1 MLEWFVCLVLQGS
14 IPYVPFL
21 RAPYYVWV
29 GHVPQLATVMTENK
43 VEAPPMFP
51 PTFLY
56 TMSWE
61 DPRPDM
67 EVRTHCSLHSA
78 GPFCERL
85 ESEKEFEDLTLNRND
100 MADHG
105 MLARSSQCAGLQVL
119 KINNDDTVLTLTSG
133 GCNSLNLL
141 LHGAGH
147 VVSVDCNPAQSALLE
162 LKATGIR
169 CGMHVSHVRSCCYP
183 VYSCKR

>member
-1 MLEWFVCLVLQGS
+1 MQGS

-67 EVRTHCSLHSA
+67 EVRTLFTAPCRNCILQ
-78 GPFCERL
+78 GNRQPF
-85 ESEKEFEDLTLNRND
+85 ESIPLN
-100 MADHG
+100 
-105 MLARSSQCAGLQVL
+105 
-119 KINNDDTVLTLTSG
+119 
-133 GCNSLNLL
+133 
-141 LHGAGH
+141 
-147 VVSVDCNPAQSALLE
+147 
-162 LKATGIR
+162 
-169 CGMHVSHVRSCCYP
+169 SHA
-183 VYSCKR
+183 

>member
-1 MLEWFVCLVLQGS
+1 MQGS

-29 GHVPQLATVMTENK
+29 GHVPQLATVLAENR

-67 EVRTHCSLHSA
+67 EVPPH
-78 GPFCERL
+78 
-85 ESEKEFEDLTLNRND
+85 
-100 MADHG
+100 
-105 MLARSSQCAGLQVL
+105 
-119 KINNDDTVLTLTSG
+119 
-133 GCNSLNLL
+133 LL
-141 LHGAGH
+141 LNTPLGVFHG
-147 VVSVDCNPAQSALLE
+147 
-162 LKATGIR
+162 
-169 CGMHVSHVRSCCYP
+169 
-183 VYSCKR
+183 